1 MSVEKIARS
10 IPTNLWN
17 QTSEKLIDAVLS
29 SPNAGKLPSN
39 LAKAI
44 LYYWQKNQLATEAGL
59 SLLLEASIALE
70 PDKALGLIDESGFSE
85 AAAML
90 KEMLQK

>member
-1 MSVEKIARS
+1 MSVEKIARN
-10 IPTNLWN
+10 IPTNLRN
-17 QTSEKLIDAVLS
+17 QTSEKLVDTVLG
-29 SPNAGKLPSN
+29 SPNAGKLPSH

-44 LYYWQKNQLATEAGL
+44 LYYWQKNQLSTEAGL
-59 SLLLEASIALE
+59 SLLLEACIALE
-70 PDKALGLIDESGFSE
+70 PDKTLGLMGESGLSE